1 MGKNKKRDNY
11 IFYSTNPD
19 AHNPFEDLNIL
30 ANDKSKVK
38 QCIRVQMERKG
49 RGGKT
54 VTIVRGFEG
63 SAADFK
69 ELARKIKSHCGTGGS
84 VKDGEI
90 IVQGDVKQ
98 KVVAFL
104 KKLGYVDTK

>member
-1 MGKNKKRDNY
+1 MGKQNKRDKY

-19 AHNPFEDLNIL
+19 ANNPFEDLNIFET
-30 ANDKSKVK
+30 DKSKVK

-63 SAADFK
+63 SAADLK
-69 ELARKIKSHCGTGGS
+69 ELARKIKSHCGSGGS
-84 VKDGEI
+84 AKDGEI
-90 IVQGDVKQ
+90 IVQGDLKQ
-98 KVVAFL
+98 KVVTFL
-104 KKLGYVDTK
+104 KKQGYVDTK